1 MDSPSTPHSSSF
13 PSSEGAFSDFL
24 RASDNPSHRKI
35 FQKYGDSVV
44 LYSQNVS
51 KISKKKKTKPKIY
64 ELIVTD
70 QHCYLIRSSDGL
82 LRSRMKIGSI
92 VSVDYSETVR
102 EGLIINTS
110 SHSAGI
116 QSRFRGDIVAAL
128 RSQQRRIAGRKVR
141 EMKVL
146 LEGKAADERDI
157 RLLRQPSSLRGTMGP
172 HGKGGEKDLGR
183 TREEEETILQE
194 KLKEKEKTL
203 QDLFSG
209 DSGFLLTNIAESG
222 FVERTVATVLEKGLL
237 DRFRWTISQFMDSQ
251 KDVIECLCFLH
262 YEEFLRAVDGLKSVR
277 QDATELRE
285 FVRMLGGNVQ
295 DSGIQR
301 LEVGEDLQRH
311 RFSKQNVELAIDCI
325 DRCATLAELSAQCD
339 RQIHEQKFDPALRT
353 LNLLETQLHP
363 LMHYEYAQ
371 FLAKRVPFKRREIKD
386 HVMKEFNRWLVQV
399 RQEAFRIGKDLMHD
413 LLRRVPFPL
422 DSSTSASSSST
433 SSSSSASSSA
443 NLAGSKPSSSATA
456 TTGLPSSSTPQSS
469 GASSLLHPLEGL
481 SHSQNPTRV
490 SATDVGGPSEFD
502 GLSSDTSVDFAPLY
516 TCMSIYSM
524 LGEESVFK
532 EYYSVN
538 RKKQI
543 ELDLVL
549 PKTTDF
555 PQTSLE
561 YFARIAGFFIIE
573 ECVSKAAHFL
583 VSKPELEILWDVAVS
598 RIGSNFTE
606 MISFLH
612 AIPDLLRVRHDAML
626 FSTLMELYGFHV
638 SPFHERLG
646 GLKKG
651 LDSKLRS
658 YVGITAERLLS
669 EERFEPHQ
677 VMNANQWERDVEQFG
692 LLSPHEED
700 VILRSIGKSRPLQHL
715 AMSQTA
721 STVSTGTTTT
731 TTTTTTPSSSA
742 PFGGRGLVSVL
753 TFPVSV
759 PFSKSVPA
767 FCRLVV
773 EVVDWMLEFSRG
785 LSTMD
790 TSVIELAA
798 HSLSLISTNIKDLL
812 DKTPF
817 SRISLCAQIA
827 TNARA
832 MSYGC
837 RALEGIIQDRLRRKT
852 ESFLSMVAP
861 KSILSSR
868 VGGVGGPSSGIE
880 SFSLSSDDLG
890 IRKMGTSSSS
900 MVGIG
905 IGGRTAPSIYS
916 SSSSGR
922 PLQPTISS
930 SLSPSSTM
938 ASSSSRSH
946 GVPMKEILAYETGF
960 VVLASH
966 AEEGMFQS
974 MMEKID
980 TFMTMYSSEK
990 WNISTIPK
998 SIDPSSCIVDMLM
1011 FLETSIGALGIE
1023 VQDRIRME
1031 CCDHIAHEMLRTLA
1045 SPAVPKLSQGG
1056 ILRLQK
1062 DIESICKSLSKR
1074 PDDSMCQK
1082 SFEHLA
1088 RLIEFAKNGTVL
1100 ESSTDPSVLTAV
1112 NAIRDKIR
1120 KASGKFKK
1128 KGW

>member
-1 MDSPSTPHSSSF
+1 
-13 PSSEGAFSDFL
+13 
-24 RASDNPSHRKI
+24 
-35 FQKYGDSVV
+35 
-44 LYSQNVS
+44 
-51 KISKKKKTKPKIY
+51 
-64 ELIVTD
+64 
-70 QHCYLIRSSDGL
+70 
-82 LRSRMKIGSI
+82 MKIGSI
-92 VSVDYSETVR
+92 VSVDFSETVL

-110 SHSAGI
+110 SHSASV
-116 QSRFRGDIVAAL
+116 QSRFRGDIVVAL
-128 RSQQRRIAGRKVR
+128 RNQQRRIVGRKVR
-141 EMKVL
+141 EMIVL
-146 LEGKAADERDI
+146 LEGKPADERDI
-157 RLLRQPSSLRGTMGP
+157 RLLRQPSSLRGVIGL
-172 HGKGGEKDLGR
+172 HGKGRGKHLGR
-183 TREEEETILQE
+183 TREEEEAALQE

-262 YEEFLRAVDGLKSVR
+262 YEEFLKAVEGLKSVR
-277 QDATELRE
+277 QDACELRE
-285 FVRMLGGNVQ
+285 FVRMLSHNVQ

-311 RFSKQNVELAIDCI
+311 RFSKQNVELAMECI

-339 RQIHEQKFDPALRT
+339 RQIREQKFDPALRT
-353 LNLLETQLHP
+353 LTLLETQLQP

-371 FLAKRVPFKRREIKD
+371 FLSKRVPFKRREIKD

-413 LLRRVPFPL
+413 LLHRVPFPL
-422 DSSTSASSSST
+422 DSSPSTSTSTSTPAPTSTTTASSSPD
-433 SSSSSASSSA
+433 AS
-443 NLAGSKPSSSATA
+443 G
-456 TTGLPSSSTPQSS
+456 
-469 GASSLLHPLEGL
+469 HP
-481 SHSQNPTRV
+481 
-490 SATDVGGPSEFD
+490 EFD
-502 GLSSDTSVDFAPLY
+502 TLALDTSVDFAPLY

-555 PQTSLE
+555 PHTSLE
-561 YFARIAGFFIIE
+561 YFARIVGFFIIE

-658 YVGITAERLLS
+658 YVGVTAERLLL

-692 LLSPHEED
+692 LLSHHEED
-700 VILRSIGKSRPLQHL
+700 TILHSIGKSRPLTH
-715 AMSQTA
+715 QTIPP
-721 STVSTGTTTT
+721 GTSVGSSSSSSSSVP
-731 TTTTTTPSSSA
+731 PSS
-742 PFGGRGLVSVL
+742 GRSLVSVL
-753 TFPVSV
+753 TFPISV

-767 FCRLVV
+767 FCLLVV
-773 EVVDWMLEFSRG
+773 EVVEWMMEFSRG

-790 TSVIELAA
+790 TSVIELTA
-798 HSLSLISTNIKDLL
+798 HSLSLISTIIKDLL

-832 MSYGC
+832 MAHGC
-837 RALEGIIQDRLRRKT
+837 RALEGIVQEHLRRKP

-868 VGGVGGPSSGIE
+868 VGGFPSSGV
-880 SFSLSSDDLG
+880 DDIG
-890 IRKMGTSSSS
+890 VRRAGGTSSSGRHPS
-900 MVGIG
+900 M
-905 IGGRTAPSIYS
+905 PS
-916 SSSSGR
+916 SSASSA
-922 PLQPTISS
+922 
-930 SLSPSSTM
+930 

-946 GVPMKEILAYETGF
+946 GVPMKEILAYENSF
-960 VVLASH
+960 SVLASH
-966 AEEGMFQS
+966 AEDGMFQS

-980 TFMTMYSSEK
+980 TFLSMYSSEK
-990 WNISTIPK
+990 WNLSTVSK
-998 SIDPSSCIVDMLM
+998 SIEPSSCIVDMLM
-1011 FLETSIGALGIE
+1011 FLETSIGALWIE
-1023 VQDRIRME
+1023 VHDRIRME

-1045 SPAVPKLSQGG
+1045 STSIPKISQGG
-1056 ILRLQK
+1056 VIRLQK
-1062 DIESICKSLSKR
+1062 DIESICKALSK
-1074 PDDSMCQK
+1074 DFDLGMCHK
-1082 SFEHLA
+1082 SFEHLV
-1088 RLIEFAKNGTVL
+1088 RLVDFAKNGTVL

-1112 NAIRDKIR
+1112 NAVRDKIR